1 MLVDL
6 AVVGVGLPG
15 GGLKGLRAQTVEN
28 AAQYKPVYEA
38 WMKAQAGPIYWAV
51 VEVLLKSAP

>member
-1 MLVDL
+1 
-6 AVVGVGLPG
+6 
-15 GGLKGLRAQTVEN
+15 VEN

-51 VEVLLKSAP
+51 VETLLKSAP